1 MIMDRTKVFE
11 TVKEYILNQLSIDPS
26 RVTLDADLVKDL
38 GADSANLMMLVMDLE
53 GEYDTTVED
62 SDIAHI
68 KTVGDIVEC
77 IMKRA

>member
-1 MIMDRTKVFE
+1 MDRTKVFE